1 MCAVVNIA
9 RLSFARPAVREALG
23 FTLIENM
30 IALAVFAIGVLAIG
44 FLIVDGMGLAKTG
57 QGETGAYI
65 AAQEMIGMLRGDSTG
80 AINYNVNLS
89 STNPP
94 TGGTPEDVNLETWWA
109 ALTQLPGT
117 SGSPTIAATGK
128 PRLQASIQIQ
138 SVFGTNQCPC
148 NALITESWG
157 QNNYVVATTVDY

>member
-1 MCAVVNIA
+1 MSIA
-9 RLSFARPAVREALG
+9 RPGCARPAMRSASG

-44 FLIVDGMGLAKTG
+44 FLIVDGIGLAKTG
-57 QGETGAYI
+57 QGETQAYI
-65 AAQEMIGMLRGDSTG
+65 AAQEMIGMLRGDSAG

-89 STNPP
+89 STSPP
-94 TGGTPEDVNLETWWA
+94 TGGSPEDVNLETWWA
-109 ALTQLPGT
+109 ALSQLPGT

-128 PRLQASIQIQ
+128 PRLQASIQVV
-138 SVFGTNQCPC
+138 STFGNNQCPC

-157 QNNYVVATTVDY
+157 QSSYVVATTVDY